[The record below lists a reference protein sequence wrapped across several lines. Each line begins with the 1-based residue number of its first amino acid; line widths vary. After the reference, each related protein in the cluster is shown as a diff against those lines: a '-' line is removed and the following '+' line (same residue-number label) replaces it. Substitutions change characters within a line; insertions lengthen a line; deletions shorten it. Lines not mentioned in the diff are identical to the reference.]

1 MDKCDCSLADVF
13 LCYQHPT
20 QMCQCNSHRR
30 ETCHRFEEK
39 NRNCQD
45 YNDSLVFF
53 TRMLK
58 DILDGLVYLHDEG
71 FTHRDLKLSNM
82 LVGILYVYQTRRM
95 Y

>member
-1 MDKCDCSLADVF
+1 MEICDCSLADVF
-13 LCYQHPT
+13 LCYEHPT

-45 YNDSLVFF
+45 YNESLVFF

-71 FTHRDLKLSNM
+71 FTHRDLKLAFKYFGRYLLCFPN
-82 LVGILYVYQTRRM
+82 
-95 Y
+95 